1 MAAGNN
7 DRVGFM
13 KHGTAEK
20 VIATDQGK
28 YGTISDYS
36 LLCRD
41 GSTKSKSYIKKSSE
55 TEL

>member
-20 VIATDQGK
+20 VIATYPRK
-28 YGTISDYS
+28 YGTISDYR